1 MKIITETHNQSKCR
15 LAASS
20 PNGYLYKRA
29 PAFKAQGT
37 LWKRVQ
43 KKESGSNI
51 RSYTYKVSPTQMSKH
66 QLIKNTNRHS
76 KMEREDDEASALY
89 KEPQVNKECEEW
101 EK

>member
-15 LAASS
+15 HAASS
-20 PNGYLYKRA
+20 PNGYIYNRA
-29 PAFKAQGT
+29 PAFKAQQT
-37 LWKRVQ
+37 LWKRVK

-51 RSYTYKVSPTQMSKH
+51 RSYTYKGWPTQMSKH

-101 EK
+101 KK